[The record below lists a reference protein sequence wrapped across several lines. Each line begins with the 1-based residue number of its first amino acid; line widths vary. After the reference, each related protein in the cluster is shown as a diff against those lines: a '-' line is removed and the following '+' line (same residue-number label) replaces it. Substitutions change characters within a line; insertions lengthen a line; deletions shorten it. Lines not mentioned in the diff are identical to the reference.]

1 MLDIDRSTLFLNFT
15 VTILICIV
23 FVLML
28 WYQHRNRYQ
37 GLFVLLLS
45 HVLNLTSVALIFLRG
60 TIGDFYSII
69 LSNTLTMIAMFCMLL
84 GLEKFLGVRLKHT
97 LQYLFLL
104 LFMLAQV
111 YFTWI
116 VPNMAAR
123 NVNVSI
129 GHIVFCSSIVYLL
142 FYRTPKSLRSLT
154 REIGIVYF
162 LFSLVNLVRF
172 HDQLGHVDELNVQN
186 SELMRLDLFILML
199 YQVFLIASGF
209 VTTHMVN
216 RRLKQDVQ
224 NDEKELKLSQNILKN
239 LFVNLKSEYE
249 DGRINL
255 ATQIDNNLNQSLASL
270 RMNIGIIKKELS
282 GAGKAVTPELISL
295 VDEVYEQTGDTIE
308 RSVSLMNK
316 VRNEMLY
323 LYGIEEAIMLNIEEI
338 QSQTVIICDYKIGT
352 ERLDLERKQS
362 FTLFSLYEDVVVLL
376 VNNGKTEKIE
386 IELEKESEIVRL
398 KITAT
403 GNNADLNT
411 EVSDENSQIAVLK
424 EKVQLANGTLSVKS
438 LSDRE
443 SIITIEL

>member
-1 MLDIDRSTLFLNFT
+1 M
-15 VTILICIV
+15 
-23 FVLML
+23 
-28 WYQHRNRYQ
+28 
-37 GLFVLLLS
+37 
-45 HVLNLTSVALIFLRG
+45 
-60 TIGDFYSII
+60 YSIRSYAVVSAPKQI
-69 LSNTLTMIAMFCMLL
+69 PGIVCSFIKLYVKFNKCGSDFPERNDRGFLFYCSVEYTDHGGLFCMLL

-129 GHIVFCSSIVYLL
+129 GHIVFCSSIVDLL
-142 FYRTPKSLRSLT
+142 FYRTPKALRSLT

-162 LFSLVNLVRF
+162 LFILVNLVRF

-255 ATQIDNNLNQSLASL
+255 ATQIDNNLNQSLVL
-270 RMNIGIIKKELS
+270 LKMNIGIIKKELS
-282 GAGKAVTPELISL
+282 RTGKTVTPELISL
-295 VDEVYEQTGDTIE
+295 VDEAYEQTGDTIE

-323 LYGIEEAIMLNIEEI
+323 LYGIEEAIVLNTEEI
-338 QSQTVIICDYKIGT
+338 QSQTDIICDYKIGT

-362 FTLFSLYEDVVVLL
+362 FKLFSLYEDVVVLL

-411 EVSDENSQIAVLK
+411 EVSDENSQIAILK

>member
-1 MLDIDRSTLFLNFT
+1 
-15 VTILICIV
+15 
-23 FVLML
+23 
-28 WYQHRNRYQ
+28 
-37 GLFVLLLS
+37 
-45 HVLNLTSVALIFLRG
+45 
-60 TIGDFYSII
+60 
-69 LSNTLTMIAMFCMLL
+69 
-84 GLEKFLGVRLKHT
+84 
-97 LQYLFLL
+97 
-104 LFMLAQV
+104 
-111 YFTWI
+111 
-116 VPNMAAR
+116 MAAR

-162 LFSLVNLVRF
+162 LFILVNLVRF

-295 VDEVYEQTGDTIE
+295 VDEAYEQTGDTIE

-338 QSQTVIICDYKIGT
+338 QSQTVINCDYKIGT

-362 FTLFSLYEDVVVLL
+362 FTLFSLYEDVVVWL

-386 IELEKESEIVRL
+386 IELEKENEIVRL
-398 KITAT
+398 KIIAT
-403 GNNADLNT
+403 GNNTDLNT
-411 EVSDENSQIAVLK
+411 REPDENSQIAVLK

>member
-1 MLDIDRSTLFLNFT
+1 
-15 VTILICIV
+15 
-23 FVLML
+23 
-28 WYQHRNRYQ
+28 
-37 GLFVLLLS
+37 
-45 HVLNLTSVALIFLRG
+45 
-60 TIGDFYSII
+60 
-69 LSNTLTMIAMFCMLL
+69 MLL

-129 GHIVFCSSIVYLL
+129 GHIVFCSSIVDLL
-142 FYRTPKSLRSLT
+142 FYRTPKALRSLT

-162 LFSLVNLVRF
+162 LFILVNLVRF

-295 VDEVYEQTGDTIE
+295 VDEAYEQTGDTINQVCTLHFQSVDEAYEQTGDTIE

-338 QSQTVIICDYKIGT
+338 QSQTVIICDYKIGA
-352 ERLDLERKQS
+352 ERLNLERKQS
-362 FTLFSLYEDVVVLL
+362 FTLFSLYEDVVVWL

-386 IELEKESEIVRL
+386 IELEKENEIVRL
-398 KITAT
+398 KIIAT